1 VIADVESRD
10 IADDPGSIE
19 HVWTDP
25 EGGPLRESRD
35 FAVTVV
41 IQALIGVVAGL
52 IWSAVAP
59 RAPYLATPEGLRLA
73 DPSTQ
78 AIIAADGWF
87 AVITGAAGLI
97 VGIVAFLPGR
107 RRPLGVL
114 LGLTGGG
121 LVAACLAW
129 WVGNTVN
136 LGPATVTASGVTGNV
151 VPGALELTALG
162 VLIAWPLAATAV
174 FAVLLAVTAYR
185 DSPLN
190 HPAGESGAYGVPP
203 GGPPFPY
210 QAPPGQPP
218 GSPPAAPPGHDPAP

>member
-1 VIADVESRD
+1 M
-10 IADDPGSIE
+10 
-19 HVWTDP
+19 
-25 EGGPLRESRD
+25 RESRN

-41 IQALIGVVAGL
+41 IQALIGVMAGL
-52 IWSAVAP
+52 LWSAVAP
-59 RAPYLATPEGLRLA
+59 RAPYLVTPEGLRLA
-73 DPSTQ
+73 DPATQ

-97 VGIVAFLPGR
+97 AGIVAFVPGR
-107 RRPLGVL
+107 HRPLGVL

-162 VLIAWPLAATAV
+162 VLVAWPLAATAV
-174 FAVLLAVTAYR
+174 FAVLLAATAYR
-185 DSPLN
+185 DSPLSQ
-190 HPAGESGAYGVPP
+190 PGDEPGAYGVPP
-203 GGPPFPY
+203 GHPPFPP

-218 GSPPAAPPGHDPAP
+218 DSPPAAPPGRDPAP